1 MRKFY
6 AALFAFCFALAPL
19 SAEALSEQYLSI
31 RDKLTGLKNQSEFVT
46 EQLLN
51 VSENLQMSQQEAKE
65 WEATS
70 IALSESLTSIT
81 QQYNDCYEQLVIQQT
96 HCKILKRALIGIAS
110 ILILLLVVWSVALY
124 LELTGRTN
132 FL

>member
-19 SAEALSEQYLSI
+19 SAEALNEQYLSI

-51 VSENLQMSQQEAKE
+51 ASKSLQMSQQEAKE

-96 HCKILKRALIGIAS
+96 RCKILKR
-110 ILILLLVVWSVALY
+110 ILVAVISLLLVIFIIAPIILY